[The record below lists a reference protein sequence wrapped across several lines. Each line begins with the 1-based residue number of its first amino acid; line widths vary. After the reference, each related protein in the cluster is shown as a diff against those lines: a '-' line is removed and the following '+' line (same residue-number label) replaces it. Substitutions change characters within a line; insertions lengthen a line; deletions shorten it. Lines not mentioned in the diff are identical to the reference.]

1 VAERLRGGFD
11 AGNAAQLGRKRVPG
25 PALDDGV
32 LTIFVDKSM
41 RESPRRGGIG
51 IGRGRPR
58 TVLRGAVNLAIG
70 PDARLRLARVK
81 RWKLGHRG
89 EGAMAKPRKP
99 NAARK
104 PPVPS
109 DSHADIEEWIRRVM
123 PDLDPIVKRLDEL
136 ICETIPGLQYAVKW
150 KKAYYGLPELGWIIE
165 MVAYDVSV
173 NVVFFGG
180 AEFDPPPPLGTTE
193 RTRYVK
199 VKTLEEA
206 QGPEMHK
213 WIEQAARMPGWK

>member
-1 VAERLRGGFD
+1 
-11 AGNAAQLGRKRVPG
+11 
-25 PALDDGV
+25 
-32 LTIFVDKSM
+32 
-41 RESPRRGGIG
+41 
-51 IGRGRPR
+51 
-58 TVLRGAVNLAIG
+58 
-70 PDARLRLARVK
+70 
-81 RWKLGHRG
+81 
-89 EGAMAKPRKP
+89 MAKPRKP

-109 DSHADIEEWIRRVM
+109 DSHADIEDWIRRVM
-123 PDLDPIVKRLDEL
+123 PDLHPIVKRLDEL
-136 ICETIPGLQYAVKW
+136 IRETIPGLQYAVKW

-213 WIEQAARMPGWK
+213 WVRQAGRVPGWKGIH